1 MRERRSDIG
10 AKATKTDVKGERG
23 MEKRNAEKQRRGVMK
38 ERDRQRER
46 KREKGE
52 EGERVGEVANG
63 EQKE

>member
-38 ERDRQRER
+38 ERDKESERER
-46 KREKGE
+46 RGKREKE
-52 EGERVGEVANG
+52 
-63 EQKE
+63 

>member
-46 KREKGE
+46 KRERRGKRE
-52 EGERVGEVANG
+52 
-63 EQKE
+63 KE